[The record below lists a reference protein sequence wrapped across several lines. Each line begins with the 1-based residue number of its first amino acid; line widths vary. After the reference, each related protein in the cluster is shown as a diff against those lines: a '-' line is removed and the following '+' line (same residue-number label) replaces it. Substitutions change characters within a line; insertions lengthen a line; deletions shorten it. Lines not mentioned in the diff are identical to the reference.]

1 MLQLRWLFPATFN
14 YLPNKDHQLEIH
26 FTAGIS
32 PRKYAPQQLEPSLR
46 KNPYL
51 KIFRIS
57 VAVRGSV
64 SDILLR
70 AISLRTVVTRLLKL
84 SEKYPGCLPDYEEY
98 QHLASLCFPPSPGH
112 HRGRGERWP
121 GDGGDGG
128 GGGGGGGSHPGGSS
142 R

>member
-1 MLQLRWLFPATFN
+1 MYSMLQLTLLFPATFN
-14 YLPNKDHQLEIH
+14 YLANKDHQLEIH

-32 PRKYAPQQLEPSLR
+32 ARKYAPQQLDPSLR

-57 VAVRGSV
+57 VAVSGSGSGSGCV

-84 SEKYPGCLPDYEEY
+84 SEKY
-98 QHLASLCFPPSPGH
+98 
-112 HRGRGERWP
+112 RG
-121 GDGGDGG
+121 
-128 GGGGGGGSHPGGSS
+128 
-142 R
+142 

>member
-1 MLQLRWLFPATFN
+1 MYSMFQLTLLFPATFN
-14 YLPNKDHQLEIH
+14 YLASKHHQLEIH

-32 PRKYAPQQLEPSLR
+32 SWKYAPRQLEASLR

-57 VAVRGSV
+57 VEVSGSV

-84 SEKYPGCLPDYEEY
+84 TEKYPGCQSDYEEH
-98 QHLASLCFPPSPGH
+98 QHLASLCFPPSSGLNG
-112 HRGRGERWP
+112 GREERRP
-121 GDGGDGG
+121 GDGG
-128 GGGGGGGSHPGGSS
+128 GGGGGARQVGCS